1 MRVVQIL
8 PGSGGTFYCE
18 NCLRDTA
25 LVQALRRR
33 GQDVILVPM
42 YLPLYTDGPDI
53 ARDVP
58 VFFGG
63 VNVYLQQQ
71 FGLFRRTP
79 RWLDRVLDAR
89 WVLGLA
95 ARQEGST
102 TADGMGAMT
111 LSMLRGED
119 GNQAKELERLVTWL
133 AEAEQPDVVHIST
146 SMLLGLA
153 RRIKEVLK
161 VPVVCSMQ
169 DEDTWIDKVEGDYA
183 AACWDAIRERAA
195 DCDRFVTVSH
205 FYRDA
210 MCSRLGLSADSVDVV
225 PIGIDLDGYVQA
237 KHDGVPTIGFLSKLT
252 PSLGLETLVEAF
264 ILLKRKDGLEDLQ
277 LRAMGGLTGGDK
289 RSVARLQRKLVRAGM
304 GGAAEFL
311 TELDRPARIKF
322 LKDLSVLSVPMPE
335 GEAFGS
341 FIVEAWA
348 AGVPVVQP
356 RAGAFPELVEQ
367 TGGGVIYDGKS
378 PEALAAALEPLLR
391 DRELARELGQ
401 RGREAAVE
409 SFSVETMAERMVGVY
424 EEVKRK
430 AERLKG

>member
-1 MRVVQIL
+1 MRIVQIL

-25 LVQALRRR
+25 LVQALRRQ

-79 RWLDRVLDAR
+79 RWLDRLLDSR
-89 WVLGLA
+89 FVLGLA

-102 TADGMGAMT
+102 RASGMGAMT

-133 AEAEQPDVVHIST
+133 AEAEKPDLVHIST

-169 DEDTWIDKVEGDYA
+169 DEDTWIDSVEGDYPE
-183 AACWDAIRERAA
+183 ACWEAIRERAA
-195 DCDRFVTVSH
+195 DCDRFVTVSR

-210 MCSRLGLSADSVDVV
+210 MCSRLGLSGTDVDVV
-225 PIGIDLDGYVQA
+225 PIGIDLDGYEA
-237 KHDGVPTIGFLSKLT
+237 AGHDGPPTIGFLSKLT
-252 PSLGLETLVEAF
+252 PSLGLTTLVEAF
-264 ILLKRKDGLEDLQ
+264 MLLKQKDGLEDLQ
-277 LRAMGGLTGGDK
+277 FRAMGGLTGGDK
-289 RSVARLQRKLVRAGM
+289 RAVAGLQRRLARVGM
-304 GGAAEFL
+304 AEDAQFL
-311 TELDRPARIKF
+311 AELDRPARIRF
-322 LKDLSVLSVPMPE
+322 LKDLTVLSVPMTQ

-341 FIVEAWA
+341 FMVEAWA

-356 RAGAFPELVEQ
+356 RAGAFPELVDQ
-367 TGGGVIYDGKS
+367 TGAGIIYDGET

-391 DRELARELGQ
+391 DRGRARELGQ
-401 RGREAAVE
+401 RGRDAALQEYGVDK
-409 SFSVETMAERMVGVY
+409 MAERMVALY

-430 AERLKG
+430 G